1 MEHWTSYSLEA
12 DIVRYW
18 RVGSLDFWMR
28 RTDEEWLYVWR
39 HRVADAA
46 DLPDLDSDLSPGP
59 EMPAEAEWHRA
70 VTRSSSLT
78 VKFSPLMP
86 DRTVIAN
93 PRNPLKLLPGTTVY
107 FYAIIPVFLGVS
119 VLGAHGEER
128 VCEIP
133 TRTLT
138 NTWLGDMFAGKLC
151 YTLPSDLYHYP
162 DKAQQ
167 GPTDAICPVRLRNTA
182 DDPFVVEKIGIFA
195 DMMNL
200 YRRTDVP
207 VAGLWTGES
216 RTDFTRDKELSISVS
231 ETRPTPRADRV
242 LLTKARKANFDSIWK
257 KGISLLEKISNY

>member
-1 MEHWTSYSLEA
+1 MVYWTNYSLDT

-18 RVGSLDFWMR
+18 RIGALDFWMR

-39 HRVADAA
+39 HRADAE
-46 DLPDLDSDLSPGP
+46 PTSDSHSMPNP
-59 EMPAEAEWHRA
+59 EMPAEPEWHRA
-70 VTRSSSLT
+70 VTRSASLT

-93 PRNPLKLLPGTTVY
+93 PRNPLKLLPGTTVQ

-133 TRTLT
+133 TRMLT

-162 DKAQQ
+162 DKVTQ
-167 GPTDAICPVRLRNTA
+167 GPTDAICPVRLRNIA
-182 DDPFVVEKIGIFA
+182 DDPFVVEKFGIFA

-200 YRRTDVP
+200 YHRTDGP

-216 RTDFTRDKELSISVS
+216 RTDFTREKQLSISVS
-231 ETRPTPRADRV
+231 ETRPTPSTNRV
-242 LLTKARKANFDSIWK
+242 LLSRARKANFDSIWK
-257 KGISLLEKISNY
+257 KGISLLDKISNY

>member
-1 MEHWTSYSLEA
+1 MEYWTNYSLES

-18 RVGSLDFWMR
+18 RIGALDLWMR
-28 RTDEEWLYVWR
+28 RTDEEWLYAWR
-39 HRVADAA
+39 HRDDDDAA
-46 DLPDLDSDLSPGP
+46 PTLDAGSSLGT
-59 EMPAEAEWHRA
+59 ELPAETEWYRA

-119 VLGAHGEER
+119 VLGTHGEER
-128 VCEIP
+128 VFEIP
-133 TRTLT
+133 TRMLT

-151 YTLPSDLYHYP
+151 YTLASDLYHYP
-162 DKAQQ
+162 DKAPQ

-200 YRRTDVP
+200 YRRADVT

-231 ETRPTPRADRV
+231 ETRPMPSTDRV
-242 LLTKARKANFDSIWK
+242 LLSKARKSTFDSIWK
-257 KGISLLEKISNY
+257 KGISLLAKISNY